1 MWGHSHREVKT
12 VDKGHSIRGEVVV
25 AVVEG
30 NLCQSG
36 RGGSTEA
43 VAFDF
48 VVAITCGA
56 LKFAVGVGAA
66 SAAPD
71 PA

>member
-1 MWGHSHREVKT
+1 M
-12 VDKGHSIRGEVVV
+12 